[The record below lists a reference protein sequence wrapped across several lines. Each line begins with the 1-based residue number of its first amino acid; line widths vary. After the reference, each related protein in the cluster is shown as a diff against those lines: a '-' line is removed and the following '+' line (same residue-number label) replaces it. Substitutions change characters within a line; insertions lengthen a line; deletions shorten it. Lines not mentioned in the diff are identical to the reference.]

1 MQTNME
7 YIFMCYNLFNINFFR
22 GNNMNITDVK
32 IDDITPYHDNPR
44 VNTDAINVVKKSL
57 SEFGFQQPLVLD
69 KDNII
74 IVGHTR
80 FAAAKELGFTDVPC
94 FIADDLSEDK
104 IKAYRIMDNK
114 SAEYASWNYG
124 LLTKEI
130 TDLLE
135 SDYDLEYTGFTD
147 VELED
152 MGFDMNLESFVEEP
166 QSEEDAIP
174 EIKEDEPP
182 ISKMGDVWILGN
194 HRLCCGD
201 STSIDDVEKLMNK
214 ERADM
219 IFTDPPWNVN
229 YGEDTAGGKYKD
241 RKILNDHMQEDE
253 WADFVMGFCTSLKI
267 ASKGGCM
274 TYLVMSA
281 QEWAIVDKTLR
292 DAGFHWS
299 STIIWA
305 KDALVISRKDYHT
318 QYEPI
323 WYGWNADE
331 SRLSP
336 LLDRK
341 QSDVWEVP
349 RPRISKLHP
358 TTKPIELVERAINNS
373 TQRTNLVL
381 DLFLGSGS
389 TLIAAEKTGRRCYG
403 MELDPKYADVIV
415 ERWQN
420 YTGNNAV
427 LEGTDEI
434 YNSLSSK

>member
-1 MQTNME
+1 MD
-7 YIFMCYNLFNINFFR
+7 
-22 GNNMNITDVK
+22 ITSVK
-32 IDDITPYHDNPR
+32 IADITPYKDNPR
-44 VNTDAINVVKKSL
+44 TNKNAVNVVKKSL

-80 FAAAKELGFTDVPC
+80 FEAAKELGFESVPC
-94 FIADDLSEDK
+94 FIATELTEEK

-114 SAEYASWNYG
+114 SAEYASWNLG
-124 LLTKEI
+124 LLSKEI
-130 TDLLE
+130 TQLLE
-135 SDYDLEYTGFTD
+135 ADYDLDFTGFSEF
-147 VELED
+147 ELEE
-152 MGFDMNLESFVEEP
+152 MGFDLNLESFVEEP
-166 QSEEDAIP
+166 
-174 EIKEDEPP
+174 KEDEEQIPDIP
-182 ISKMGDVWILGN
+182 LAPKSKLGDLWILGN
-194 HRLCCGD
+194 HRLLCGD
-201 STSIDDVEKLMNK
+201 STSTTDIDKLMNNQL
-214 ERADM
+214 ADM
-219 IFTDPPWNVN
+219 VFTDPPWNVN
-229 YGEDTAGGKYKD
+229 YGANDNPNYKS
-241 RKILNDHMQEDE
+241 RTILNDHMQEDE

-292 DAGFHWS
+292 GNGFHWS

-305 KDALVISRKDYHT
+305 KDQLVLSRKDYHT

-331 SRLSP
+331 TRLSP

-341 QSDVWEVP
+341 QSDVWEIP
-349 RPRISKLHP
+349 RPKRSDLHP

-373 TQRTNLVL
+373 SQRTNLVL

-389 TLIAAEKTGRRCYG
+389 TLIASEKTGRKCYG
-403 MELDPKYADVIV
+403 MELDPKYTDVIV

-420 YTGNNAV
+420 YTGKDAI
-427 LEGTDEI
+427 LESTNEK
-434 YNSLSSK
+434 YNELT

>member
-1 MQTNME
+1 M
-7 YIFMCYNLFNINFFR
+7 
-22 GNNMNITDVK
+22 K
-32 IDDITPYHDNPR
+32 IHEIDIDQVTPYNDNPR

-57 SEFGFQQPLVLD
+57 AEFGFQQPIVVD
-69 KDNII
+69 KDNVI

-80 FAAAKELGFTDVPC
+80 LEAAKQLGFDKVPC
-94 FIADDLSEDK
+94 LIADNLSDEK
-104 IKAYRIMDNK
+104 TKAYRIMDNK

-135 SDYDLEYTGFTD
+135 QDYDLEFTGFTD
-147 VELED
+147 AELQD
-152 MGFDMNLESFVEEP
+152 LGFDLNLESFVETP
-166 QSEEDAIP
+166 VTAEDEIP
-174 EIKEDEPP
+174 EISEDDP
-182 ISKMGDVWILGN
+182 ITKMGDVWILGN

-201 STSIDDVEKLMNK
+201 STSIDDVEQLMK
-214 ERADM
+214 GERADM

-229 YGEDTAGGKYKD
+229 YGATDHPTWKQ
-241 RKILNDHMQEDE
+241 RTILNDHMKEDE
-253 WADFVMGFCTSLKI
+253 WNEFVLGFCSNLKI

-281 QEWAIVDKTLR
+281 QEWAVVDKTLR
-292 DAGFHWS
+292 DSGFHWS

-305 KDALVISRKDYHT
+305 KDSLVISRKDYHT

-323 WYGWNADE
+323 WYGWNNDE

-341 QSDVWEVP
+341 QSDVWEIP
-349 RPRISKLHP
+349 RPRVSKLHP
-358 TTKPIELVERAINNS
+358 TTKPVELIERAINNS
-373 TQRTNLVL
+373 TQRTNLIL

-389 TLIAAEKTGRRCYG
+389 TLIAAEKTGRKCYG
-403 MELDPKYADVIV
+403 MELDPKYADVVV

-420 YTGNNAV
+420 YTGKNAI
-427 LEGTDEI
+427 LESSGDN
-434 YNSLSSK
+434 YNDIKN

>member
-1 MQTNME
+1 
-7 YIFMCYNLFNINFFR
+7 
-22 GNNMNITDVK
+22 MNITDVK

-69 KDNII
+69 KDNVI

-80 FAAAKELGFTDVPC
+80 FAAAKELGFENVPC
-94 FIADDLSEDK
+94 YLADNLSEDK

-135 SDYDLEYTGFTD
+135 SDYDLEYTGFSD
-147 VELED
+147 AELED

-166 QSEEDAIP
+166 QTDEDVIP
-174 EIKEDEPP
+174 EITEDPP

-194 HRLCCGD
+194 HRLVCGD
-201 STSIDDVEKLMNK
+201 STSIDDVEKLMNN

-229 YGEDTAGGKYKD
+229 YGDNDNPRYKS
-241 RKILNDHMQEDE
+241 RTILNDHMPEDE

-281 QEWAIVDKTLR
+281 QEWAVVDKTLR
-292 DAGFHWS
+292 DSGFHWS
-299 STIIWA
+299 STIIWS
-305 KDALVISRKDYHT
+305 KDKLVLSRKDYHT

-331 SRLSP
+331 TRLSP

-341 QSDVWEVP
+341 QSDVWEIP
-349 RPRISKLHP
+349 RPQRSELHP
-358 TTKPIELVERAINNS
+358 TTKPIELVEKAINNS
-373 TQRTNLVL
+373 TQRTNLIL

-389 TLIAAEKTGRRCYG
+389 TLIAAEKTGRKCYG

-420 YTGNNAV
+420 YTGKNAV
-427 LEGTDEI
+427 LESTDEI
-434 YNSLSSK
+434 YNSLSAK

>member
-1 MQTNME
+1 
-7 YIFMCYNLFNINFFR
+7 
-22 GNNMNITDVK
+22 MNITDVK

-94 FIADDLSEDK
+94 FIADNLSDEK

-135 SDYDLEYTGFTD
+135 SDYDLEFTGFTD

-166 QSEEDAIP
+166 QSEEDVIP
-174 EIKEDEPP
+174 EISEKPP

-194 HRLCCGD
+194 HRLVCGD
-201 STSIDDVEKLMNK
+201 STSIDDVETLMNK

-229 YGEDTAGGKYKD
+229 YGADTVGGKYKD

-292 DAGFHWS
+292 DNGFHWS

-341 QSDVWEVP
+341 QSDVWDVA
-349 RPRISKLHP
+349 RPRVSKLHP
-358 TTKPIELVERAINNS
+358 TTKPVELVERAINNS

-381 DLFLGSGS
+381 DLFLGSGT
-389 TLIAAEKTGRRCYG
+389 TLIAAEKTGRKCYG
-403 MELDPKYADVIV
+403 MELDPKYADVII

-427 LEGTDEI
+427 LESTDEI
-434 YNSLSSK
+434 YNSLSVK

>member
-1 MQTNME
+1 MKIHEIDIDQVKP
-7 YIFMCYNLFNINFFR
+7 YN
-22 GNNMNITDVK
+22 
-32 IDDITPYHDNPR
+32 DNPR

-57 SEFGFQQPLVLD
+57 AEFGFQQPIVVD

-80 FAAAKELGFTDVPC
+80 LEAAKELGFEQVPC
-94 FIADDLSEDK
+94 LIADNLSDEK

-135 SDYDLEYTGFTD
+135 QDYDLEFTGFTD
-147 VELED
+147 AELED
-152 MGFDMNLESFVEEP
+152 LGFDLNLESFVETP
-166 QSEEDAIP
+166 VTAEDEIP
-174 EIKEDEPP
+174 EITEDEP

-229 YGEDTAGGKYKD
+229 YGATDHPTWKQ
-241 RKILNDHMQEDE
+241 RTILNDHMKEDE
-253 WADFVMGFCTSLKI
+253 WAEFVMGFCTSLKV

-281 QEWAIVDKTLR
+281 QEWSIVDKTLR
-292 DAGFHWS
+292 DSGFHWS

-323 WYGWNADE
+323 WYGWNDDE

-358 TTKPIELVERAINNS
+358 TTKPVELVERAINNS
-373 TQRTNLVL
+373 TQRTNLIL

-389 TLIAAEKTGRRCYG
+389 TLIAAEKTGRKCYG

-420 YTGNNAV
+420 YTGNNAI
-427 LEGTDEI
+427 LEKTGDN
-434 YNSLSSK
+434 YNDIKN

>member
-1 MQTNME
+1 
-7 YIFMCYNLFNINFFR
+7 
-22 GNNMNITDVK
+22 MNITDVK

-69 KDNII
+69 KNNVI

-80 FAAAKELGFTDVPC
+80 FAAAKELGFENVPC
-94 FIADDLSEDK
+94 YVADNLSEDK

-135 SDYDLEYTGFTD
+135 NDYDLEFTGFTD

-166 QSEEDAIP
+166 QSDEDVIP
-174 EIKEDEPP
+174 EINEDKPP

-194 HRLCCGD
+194 HRLLCGD
-201 STSIDDVEKLMNK
+201 STSTDDVEKLMNK

-253 WADFVMGFCTSLKI
+253 WADFVMGFCSCLKL

-292 DAGFHWS
+292 DNGFHWS

-323 WYGWNADE
+323 WYGWNADD

-341 QSDVWEVP
+341 QSDVWNVD
-349 RPRISKLHP
+349 RPRVSKLHP
-358 TTKPIELVERAINNS
+358 TTKPVELVERAINNS
-373 TQRTNLVL
+373 SQRTNLVL

-389 TLIAAEKTGRRCYG
+389 TLIAAEKTGRRCFG
-403 MELDPKYADVIV
+403 MELDPKYADVII

-420 YTGNNAV
+420 YTGKNAV
-427 LEGTDEI
+427 LESTDEI
-434 YNSLSSK
+434 YNSLSAK

>member
-1 MQTNME
+1 
-7 YIFMCYNLFNINFFR
+7 
-22 GNNMNITDVK
+22 MNITDVK

-94 FIADDLSEDK
+94 FIADNLSEDK

-135 SDYDLEYTGFTD
+135 SDYDLEYTGFSD
-147 VELED
+147 AELED
-152 MGFDMNLESFVEEP
+152 MGFDMNLESFVDEP
-166 QSEEDAIP
+166 QTDEDVIP
-174 EIKEDEPP
+174 EMTEDPP

-194 HRLCCGD
+194 HRLVCGD
-201 STSIDDVEKLMNK
+201 STSIDDVEKLMNN

-241 RKILNDHMQEDE
+241 RKILNDHMEENE
-253 WADFVMGFCTSLKI
+253 WADFVYGFCSSLKI

-281 QEWAIVDKTLR
+281 QEWAVVDKTLR
-292 DAGFHWS
+292 ESGFHWS

-331 SRLSP
+331 TRLSP

-341 QSDVWEVP
+341 QSDVWQVA

-389 TLIAAEKTGRRCYG
+389 TLIAAEKTGRKCYG

-420 YTGNNAV
+420 YTGKNAV
-427 LEGTDEI
+427 LESTDEI
-434 YNSLSSK
+434 YNSLSAK

>member
-1 MQTNME
+1 
-7 YIFMCYNLFNINFFR
+7 
-22 GNNMNITDVK
+22 MNITDVK

-69 KDNII
+69 KDNVI

-80 FAAAKELGFTDVPC
+80 FAAAKELGFENVPC
-94 FIADDLSEDK
+94 YVADNLSEDK

-135 SDYDLEYTGFTD
+135 NDYDLEFTGFTD

-166 QSEEDAIP
+166 QSEEDVIP
-174 EIKEDEPP
+174 EMTEDPP

-194 HRLCCGD
+194 HRLLCGD
-201 STSIDDVEKLMNK
+201 STSVDDVEKLMNK

-241 RKILNDHMQEDE
+241 RKILNDHMEEDE
-253 WADFVMGFCTSLKI
+253 WADFVMGFCSCLKL

-281 QEWAIVDKTLR
+281 QEWAVVDKTLR
-292 DAGFHWS
+292 DSGFHWS

-323 WYGWNADE
+323 WYGWNADD

-341 QSDVWEVP
+341 QSDVWNVD
-349 RPRISKLHP
+349 RPRVSKLHP
-358 TTKPIELVERAINNS
+358 TTKPVELVERAINNS

-389 TLIAAEKTGRRCYG
+389 TLIAAEKTGRRCFG
-403 MELDPKYADVIV
+403 MELDPKYADVII

-420 YTGNNAV
+420 YTGKNAV
-427 LEGTDEI
+427 LESTDEI
-434 YNSLSSK
+434 YNSLSVK

>member
-1 MQTNME
+1 
-7 YIFMCYNLFNINFFR
+7 
-22 GNNMNITDVK
+22 MNITDVK
-32 IDDITPYHDNPR
+32 INDITPYHDNPR

-69 KDNII
+69 KDNVI

-80 FAAAKELGFTDVPC
+80 FAAAKELGFENVPC
-94 FIADDLSEDK
+94 YVADNLSEDK

-135 SDYDLEYTGFTD
+135 NDYDLEFTGFTD

-166 QSEEDAIP
+166 QSEEDVIP
-174 EIKEDEPP
+174 EMTEDPP

-194 HRLCCGD
+194 HRLLCGD

-229 YGEDTAGGKYKD
+229 YGAETAGGKYKE

-253 WADFVMGFCTSLKI
+253 WADFVMGFCSSLKL
-267 ASKGGCM
+267 ATKGGCM

-292 DAGFHWS
+292 DNGFHWS

-323 WYGWNADE
+323 WYGWNADD

-341 QSDVWEVP
+341 QSDVWNVD
-349 RPRISKLHP
+349 RPRVSKLHP
-358 TTKPIELVERAINNS
+358 TTKPVELVERAINNS
-373 TQRTNLVL
+373 SQRTNLVL

-389 TLIAAEKTGRRCYG
+389 TLIAAEKTGRRCFG
-403 MELDPKYADVIV
+403 MELDPKYADVII

-420 YTGNNAV
+420 YTGKNAV
-427 LEGTDEI
+427 LESTDEI
-434 YNSLSSK
+434 YNSLSAK

>member
-1 MQTNME
+1 
-7 YIFMCYNLFNINFFR
+7 
-22 GNNMNITDVK
+22 MNITDVK
-32 IDDITPYHDNPR
+32 IEDITPYHDNPR

-69 KDNII
+69 KDNVI

-80 FAAAKELGFTDVPC
+80 FAAAKELGFENVPC
-94 FIADDLSEDK
+94 YVANNLSEDK

-135 SDYDLEYTGFTD
+135 NDYDLEFTGFTD

-166 QSEEDAIP
+166 QSDEDVIP
-174 EIKEDEPP
+174 EIQEDKPP

-194 HRLCCGD
+194 HRLLCGD

-253 WADFVMGFCTSLKI
+253 WADFVMGFCSCLKL

-292 DAGFHWS
+292 DNGFHWS

-323 WYGWNADE
+323 WYGWNADD

-341 QSDVWEVP
+341 QSDVWNVD
-349 RPRISKLHP
+349 RPRVSKLHP
-358 TTKPIELVERAINNS
+358 TTKPVELVERAINNS
-373 TQRTNLVL
+373 SQRTNLVL

-403 MELDPKYADVIV
+403 MELDPKYADVII

-420 YTGNNAV
+420 YTGKNAV
-427 LEGTDEI
+427 LESTDEI
-434 YNSLSSK
+434 YNSLSAK

>member
-1 MQTNME
+1 
-7 YIFMCYNLFNINFFR
+7 
-22 GNNMNITDVK
+22 MNITDVK

-94 FIADDLSEDK
+94 FIADNLSDEK

-135 SDYDLEYTGFTD
+135 SDYDLEFTGFTD

-166 QSEEDAIP
+166 QSEEDVIP
-174 EIKEDEPP
+174 EISEKPP

-194 HRLCCGD
+194 HRLVCGD
-201 STSIDDVEKLMNK
+201 STSIDDVETLMNK

-229 YGEDTAGGKYKD
+229 YGADTVGGKYKD

-292 DAGFHWS
+292 DNGFHWS

-305 KDALVISRKDYHT
+305 KDQLVLSRKDYHT

-331 SRLSP
+331 TRLSP

-341 QSDVWEVP
+341 QSDVWEIP
-349 RPRISKLHP
+349 RPKRSDLHP
-358 TTKPIELVERAINNS
+358 TTKPVELVERAINNS

-381 DLFLGSGS
+381 DLFLGSGT
-389 TLIAAEKTGRRCYG
+389 TLIAAEKTGRKCYG
-403 MELDPKYADVIV
+403 MELDPKYADVII

-427 LEGTDEI
+427 LESTDEI
-434 YNSLSSK
+434 YNSLSVK

>member
-1 MQTNME
+1 M
-7 YIFMCYNLFNINFFR
+7 I
-22 GNNMNITDVK
+22 ITDVK
-32 IDDITPYHDNPR
+32 IDEIIPYHDNPR

-69 KDNII
+69 KDNVI

-94 FIADDLSEDK
+94 FIAEDLSDDK

-166 QSEEDAIP
+166 QSEEDVIP
-174 EIKEDEPP
+174 EMTEDPP

-194 HRLCCGD
+194 HRLLCGD
-201 STSIDDVEKLMNK
+201 STSVDDVEKLMNK

-241 RKILNDHMQEDE
+241 RKILNDHMEEDE
-253 WADFVMGFCTSLKI
+253 WADFVMGFCTCLKL

-281 QEWAIVDKTLR
+281 QEWAVVDKTLR
-292 DAGFHWS
+292 DSGFHWS

-323 WYGWNADE
+323 WYGWNADD

-341 QSDVWEVP
+341 QSDVWNVD
-349 RPRISKLHP
+349 RPRVSKLHP
-358 TTKPIELVERAINNS
+358 TTKPVELVERAINNS

-389 TLIAAEKTGRRCYG
+389 TLIAAEKTGRRCFG
-403 MELDPKYADVIV
+403 MELDPKYADVII

-420 YTGNNAV
+420 YTGKNAV
-427 LEGTDEI
+427 LEATDEI
-434 YNSLSSK
+434 YNSLSVK

>member
-1 MQTNME
+1 
-7 YIFMCYNLFNINFFR
+7 
-22 GNNMNITDVK
+22 
-32 IDDITPYHDNPR
+32 
-44 VNTDAINVVKKSL
+44 
-57 SEFGFQQPLVLD
+57 
-69 KDNII
+69 
-74 IVGHTR
+74 
-80 FAAAKELGFTDVPC
+80 
-94 FIADDLSEDK
+94 
-104 IKAYRIMDNK
+104 
-114 SAEYASWNYG
+114 
-124 LLTKEI
+124 
-130 TDLLE
+130 
-135 SDYDLEYTGFTD
+135 

-166 QSEEDAIP
+166 QSEEDVIP
-174 EIKEDEPP
+174 EMTEDPP

-194 HRLCCGD
+194 HRLLCGD
-201 STSIDDVEKLMNK
+201 STSVDDVEKLMNK

-241 RKILNDHMQEDE
+241 RKILNDHMEEDE
-253 WADFVMGFCTSLKI
+253 WADFVMGFCSCLKL

-281 QEWAIVDKTLR
+281 QEWAVVDKTLR
-292 DAGFHWS
+292 DSGFHWS

-323 WYGWNADE
+323 WYGWNADD

-341 QSDVWEVP
+341 QSDVWNVD
-349 RPRISKLHP
+349 RPRVSKLHP
-358 TTKPIELVERAINNS
+358 TTKPVELVERAINNS

-389 TLIAAEKTGRRCYG
+389 TLIAAEKTGRRCFG
-403 MELDPKYADVIV
+403 MELDEKYCDVV
-415 ERWQN
+415 VKRWQE
-420 YTGNNAV
+420 YTGKEAI
-427 LEGTDEI
+427 LE
-434 YNSLSSK
+434 SSGEKFNDLLI

>member
-1 MQTNME
+1 M
-7 YIFMCYNLFNINFFR
+7 
-22 GNNMNITDVK
+22 
-32 IDDITPYHDNPR
+32 
-44 VNTDAINVVKKSL
+44 

-69 KDNII
+69 KNNVI

-80 FAAAKELGFTDVPC
+80 FAAAKELGFENVPC
-94 FIADDLSEDK
+94 YVADNLSEDK

-135 SDYDLEYTGFTD
+135 NDYDLEFTGFTD

-166 QSEEDAIP
+166 QSDEDVIP
-174 EIKEDEPP
+174 EINEDKPP

-194 HRLCCGD
+194 HRLLCGD

-229 YGEDTAGGKYKD
+229 YGATDHPTWKQ
-241 RKILNDHMQEDE
+241 RTILNDHMPEDE

-292 DAGFHWS
+292 DNGFHWS

-323 WYGWNADE
+323 WYGWNADD

-341 QSDVWEVP
+341 QSDVWNVD
-349 RPRISKLHP
+349 RPRVSKLHP
-358 TTKPIELVERAINNS
+358 TTKPVELVERAINNS
-373 TQRTNLVL
+373 SQRTNLVL

-389 TLIAAEKTGRRCYG
+389 TLIAAEKTGRRCFG
-403 MELDPKYADVIV
+403 MELDPKYADVII

-420 YTGNNAV
+420 YTGKNAV
-427 LEGTDEI
+427 LESTDEI
-434 YNSLSSK
+434 YNSLSAK

>member
-1 MQTNME
+1 
-7 YIFMCYNLFNINFFR
+7 
-22 GNNMNITDVK
+22 MNITDVK

-69 KDNII
+69 KDNVI

-94 FIADDLSEDK
+94 FIADNLSDEK

-135 SDYDLEYTGFTD
+135 SDYDLEYTGFSD
-147 VELED
+147 AELED
-152 MGFDMNLESFVEEP
+152 MGFDMNLEAFVEEP
-166 QSEEDAIP
+166 QSEEDVIP
-174 EIKEDEPP
+174 EMTEDPP

-194 HRLCCGD
+194 HRLLCGD
-201 STSIDDVEKLMNK
+201 STSVDDVEKLMNK
-214 ERADM
+214 EKADM

-229 YGEDTAGGKYKD
+229 YGANDHPSYKS
-241 RKILNDHMQEDE
+241 RTILNDHMQEDE

-292 DAGFHWS
+292 DNGFHWS

-305 KDALVISRKDYHT
+305 KDQLVLSRKDYHT

-331 SRLSP
+331 TRLSP

-341 QSDVWEVP
+341 QSDVWEIP
-349 RPRISKLHP
+349 RPKRSDLHP

-373 TQRTNLVL
+373 SQRTNLVL

-389 TLIAAEKTGRRCYG
+389 TLIAAEKTGRKCYG

-420 YTGNNAV
+420 YTGKDAV
-427 LEGTDEI
+427 LESTDEI
-434 YNSLSSK
+434 YNSLSVK

>member
-1 MQTNME
+1 
-7 YIFMCYNLFNINFFR
+7 
-22 GNNMNITDVK
+22 MNITDVK
-32 IDDITPYHDNPR
+32 IDEIIPYHDNPR

-69 KDNII
+69 KDNVI

-94 FIADDLSEDK
+94 FIAEDLSEDK

-166 QSEEDAIP
+166 QSEEDVIP
-174 EIKEDEPP
+174 EMTEDPP

-194 HRLCCGD
+194 HRLLCGD
-201 STSIDDVEKLMNK
+201 STSVDDVEKLMNK

-241 RKILNDHMQEDE
+241 RKILNDHMEEDE
-253 WADFVMGFCTSLKI
+253 WADFVLGFCSCLKL

-281 QEWAIVDKTLR
+281 QEWAVVDKTLR
-292 DAGFHWS
+292 DSGFHWS

-323 WYGWNADE
+323 WYGWNADD

-341 QSDVWEVP
+341 QSDVWNVD
-349 RPRISKLHP
+349 RPRVSKLHP
-358 TTKPIELVERAINNS
+358 TTKPVELVERAINNS

-389 TLIAAEKTGRRCYG
+389 TLIAAEKTGRRCFG
-403 MELDPKYADVIV
+403 MELDPKYADVII

-420 YTGNNAV
+420 YTGKNAV
-427 LEGTDEI
+427 LESTDEI
-434 YNSLSSK
+434 YNSLSVK

>member
-1 MQTNME
+1 
-7 YIFMCYNLFNINFFR
+7 
-22 GNNMNITDVK
+22 MNITDVK
-32 IDDITPYHDNPR
+32 IEDISPYHDNPR

-69 KDNII
+69 KDNVI

-80 FAAAKELGFTDVPC
+80 FAAAKELGFENVPC
-94 FIADDLSEDK
+94 YVADNLSEDK

-135 SDYDLEYTGFTD
+135 NDYDLEFTGFTD

-166 QSEEDAIP
+166 QSDEDVIP
-174 EIKEDEPP
+174 EIAEDKAP

-194 HRLCCGD
+194 HRLLCGD

-241 RKILNDHMQEDE
+241 RKILNDHMEKDE
-253 WADFVMGFCTSLKI
+253 WADFVMGFCSCLKL

-292 DAGFHWS
+292 DNGFHWS

-323 WYGWNADE
+323 WYGWNADD

-341 QSDVWEVP
+341 QSDVWNVD
-349 RPRISKLHP
+349 RPRVSKLHP
-358 TTKPIELVERAINNS
+358 TTKPVELVERAINNS
-373 TQRTNLVL
+373 SQRTNLVL

-389 TLIAAEKTGRRCYG
+389 TLIAAEKTGRRCFG
-403 MELDPKYADVIV
+403 MELDPKYADVII

-420 YTGNNAV
+420 YTGKNAV
-427 LEGTDEI
+427 LESTDEI
-434 YNSLSSK
+434 YNSLSAK

>member
-1 MQTNME
+1 M
-7 YIFMCYNLFNINFFR
+7 
-22 GNNMNITDVK
+22 
-32 IDDITPYHDNPR
+32 
-44 VNTDAINVVKKSL
+44 

-80 FAAAKELGFTDVPC
+80 FAAAKELGFKDVPC
-94 FIADDLSEDK
+94 FIAEDLSEDK

-166 QSEEDAIP
+166 QSDEDVIP
-174 EIKEDEPP
+174 EINEDKPP

-194 HRLCCGD
+194 HRLLCGD

-229 YGEDTAGGKYKD
+229 YGDNDNPKYKS
-241 RKILNDHMQEDE
+241 RTILNDHMPEDE

-281 QEWAIVDKTLR
+281 QEWAVVDKTLR
-292 DAGFHWS
+292 DSGFHWS
-299 STIIWA
+299 STIIWS
-305 KDALVISRKDYHT
+305 KDKLVLSRKDYHT

-323 WYGWNADE
+323 WYGWNADDT
-331 SRLSP
+331 RLSP

-341 QSDVWEVP
+341 QSDVWEIP
-349 RPRISKLHP
+349 RPQRSELHP
-358 TTKPIELVERAINNS
+358 TTKPIELIEKAINNS

-420 YTGNNAV
+420 YTGKNAV
-427 LEGTDEI
+427 LESTDEI
-434 YNSLSSK
+434 YNSLSAK

>member
-1 MQTNME
+1 
-7 YIFMCYNLFNINFFR
+7 
-22 GNNMNITDVK
+22 MNITDVK

-94 FIADDLSEDK
+94 FIADNLSEDK

-135 SDYDLEYTGFTD
+135 SDYDLEYTGFSD
-147 VELED
+147 AELED
-152 MGFDMNLESFVEEP
+152 MGFDMNLESFVDEP
-166 QSEEDAIP
+166 QTDEDVIP
-174 EIKEDEPP
+174 EMTEDPP

-194 HRLCCGD
+194 HRLVCGD
-201 STSIDDVEKLMNK
+201 STSIDDVEKLMNN

-229 YGEDTAGGKYKD
+229 YGQDKD
-241 RKILNDHMQEDE
+241 RKILNDHMEENE
-253 WADFVMGFCTSLKI
+253 WADFVYGFCSSLKI

-281 QEWAIVDKTLR
+281 QEWAVVDKTLR
-292 DAGFHWS
+292 ESGFHWS

-331 SRLSP
+331 TRLSP

-341 QSDVWEVP
+341 QSDVWQVA

-389 TLIAAEKTGRRCYG
+389 TLIAAEKTGRKCYG

-420 YTGNNAV
+420 YTGKNAV
-427 LEGTDEI
+427 LESTDEI
-434 YNSLSSK
+434 YNSLSAK

>member
-1 MQTNME
+1 M
-7 YIFMCYNLFNINFFR
+7 
-22 GNNMNITDVK
+22 MNIQEIEISK
-32 IDDITPYHDNPR
+32 ISPYKDNPR
-44 VNTDAINVVKKSL
+44 INEDAVDVVSKSL

-69 KDNII
+69 KNMSVV
-74 IVGHTR
+74 VGHTR
-80 FAAAKELGFTDVPC
+80 LLAAKKLGLTSVPC
-94 FIADDLSEDK
+94 LIADKLNEEK

-114 SAEYASWNYG
+114 SAEFAQWNYG

-135 SDYDLEYTGFTD
+135 TDYDLEFTGFTE
-147 VELED
+147 VELEE

-166 QSEEDAIP
+166 QSEEDVIP
-174 EIKEDEPP
+174 EMSDEPP
-182 ISKMGDVWILGN
+182 KSKIGDVWLLGN
-194 HRLCCGD
+194 HRLVCGD
-201 STSIDDVEKLMNK
+201 STSIDDVDKLMNGEK
-214 ERADM
+214 ADM

-229 YGEDTAGGKYKD
+229 YGDDTAGGKYKD
-241 RKILNDHMQEDE
+241 RKILNDHLKEDE
-253 WADFVMGFCTSLKI
+253 WAEFVMGFCTSLKI

-274 TYLVMSA
+274 IYLVMSA

-292 DAGFHWS
+292 DHGFHWS

-305 KDALVISRKDYHT
+305 KDSLVISRKDYHT

-341 QSDVWEVP
+341 QSDVWEVT
-349 RPRISKLHP
+349 RPKISKLHP
-358 TTKPIELVERAINNS
+358 TTKPIELIERAIKNS
-373 TQRTNLVL
+373 TQRTNLVI

-389 TLIAAEKTGRRCYG
+389 TLIAAEKTGRRCFG
-403 MELDPKYADVIV
+403 MELDPKYADVII

-420 YTGNNAV
+420 YAGKDAV
-427 LEGTDEI
+427 LEQTNEI
-434 YNSLSSK
+434 YNSISNE

>member
-1 MQTNME
+1 
-7 YIFMCYNLFNINFFR
+7 
-22 GNNMNITDVK
+22 MNITDVK

-69 KDNII
+69 KNNII

-94 FIADDLSEDK
+94 FIADNLSEDK

-147 VELED
+147 AELED
-152 MGFDMNLESFVEEP
+152 MGFDMNLEAFVEEP
-166 QSEEDAIP
+166 QSEEDVIP
-174 EIKEDEPP
+174 EMTEDPP
-182 ISKMGDVWILGN
+182 ISKLGDVWILGN
-194 HRLCCGD
+194 HRLVCGD

-241 RKILNDHMQEDE
+241 RKILNDHMEENE
-253 WADFVMGFCTSLKI
+253 WADFVYGFCSSLKI

-281 QEWAIVDKTLR
+281 QEWAVVDKTLR
-292 DAGFHWS
+292 DSGFHWS

-331 SRLSP
+331 TRLSP

-341 QSDVWEVP
+341 QSDVWQVA
-349 RPRISKLHP
+349 RPRVSKLHP

-389 TLIAAEKTGRRCYG
+389 TLIAAEKTGRKCYG

-420 YTGNNAV
+420 YTGKNAV
-427 LEGTDEI
+427 LESTDEI
-434 YNSLSSK
+434 YNSLSAK

>member
-1 MQTNME
+1 
-7 YIFMCYNLFNINFFR
+7 
-22 GNNMNITDVK
+22 MNITDVK
-32 IDDITPYHDNPR
+32 IDEIIPYHDNPR

-69 KDNII
+69 KDNVI

-94 FIADDLSEDK
+94 FIAEDLSEDK

-166 QSEEDAIP
+166 QSEEDVIP
-174 EIKEDEPP
+174 EMTEDPP

-194 HRLCCGD
+194 HRLLCGD
-201 STSIDDVEKLMNK
+201 STSVDDVEKLMNK

-241 RKILNDHMQEDE
+241 RKILNDHMEEDE
-253 WADFVMGFCTSLKI
+253 WADFVMGFCSCLKL

-281 QEWAIVDKTLR
+281 QEWAVVDKTLR
-292 DAGFHWS
+292 DSGFHWS

-323 WYGWNADE
+323 WYGWNADD

-341 QSDVWEVP
+341 QSDVWNVD
-349 RPRISKLHP
+349 RPRVSKLHP
-358 TTKPIELVERAINNS
+358 TTKPVELVERAINNS

-389 TLIAAEKTGRRCYG
+389 TLIAAEKTGRRCFG
-403 MELDPKYADVIV
+403 MELDPKYADVII

-420 YTGNNAV
+420 YTGKNAV
-427 LEGTDEI
+427 LESTDEI
-434 YNSLSSK
+434 YNSLSVK

>member
-1 MQTNME
+1 
-7 YIFMCYNLFNINFFR
+7 
-22 GNNMNITDVK
+22 MNITDVK
-32 IDDITPYHDNPR
+32 IDEIIPYHDNPR

-80 FAAAKELGFTDVPC
+80 FAAAKELGFKDVPC
-94 FIADDLSEDK
+94 FIAEDLSEDK

-166 QSEEDAIP
+166 QSDEDVIP
-174 EIKEDEPP
+174 EINEDKPP

-194 HRLCCGD
+194 HRLLCGD

-229 YGEDTAGGKYKD
+229 YGDNDNPKYKS
-241 RKILNDHMQEDE
+241 RTILNDHMPEDE

-281 QEWAIVDKTLR
+281 QEWAVVDKTLR
-292 DAGFHWS
+292 DSGFHWS
-299 STIIWA
+299 STIIWS
-305 KDALVISRKDYHT
+305 KDKLVLSRKDYHT

-331 SRLSP
+331 TRLSP

-341 QSDVWEVP
+341 QSDVWEIP
-349 RPRISKLHP
+349 RPQRSELHP
-358 TTKPIELVERAINNS
+358 TTKPIELIEKAINNS
-373 TQRTNLVL
+373 TQRTNLIL

-389 TLIAAEKTGRRCYG
+389 TLIAAEKTGRKCYG
-403 MELDPKYADVIV
+403 MELDPKYADVII

-420 YTGNNAV
+420 YTGKNAV
-427 LEGTDEI
+427 LEATDEI
-434 YNSLSSK
+434 YNSLSAK

>member
-229 YGEDTAGGKYKD
+229 YGATDHPTWKQ
-241 RKILNDHMQEDE
+241 RTILNDHMQEDE

>member
-1 MQTNME
+1 
-7 YIFMCYNLFNINFFR
+7 
-22 GNNMNITDVK
+22 MNITEVK
-32 IDDITPYHDNPR
+32 IEDITPYHDNPR

-69 KDNII
+69 KDNVI

-80 FAAAKELGFTDVPC
+80 FAAAKELGFENVPC
-94 FIADDLSEDK
+94 YVADNLSEDK

-135 SDYDLEYTGFTD
+135 NDYDLEFTGFTD
-147 VELED
+147 EELED
-152 MGFDMNLESFVEEP
+152 MGFDMNLESFVEDP
-166 QSEEDAIP
+166 QTDEDIIP
-174 EIKEDEPP
+174 EIDENKPP

-194 HRLCCGD
+194 HRLLCGD

-229 YGEDTAGGKYKD
+229 YGATDHPTWKQ
-241 RKILNDHMQEDE
+241 RTILNDHMQEDE
-253 WADFVMGFCTSLKI
+253 WADFVMGFCSCLKL

-281 QEWAIVDKTLR
+281 QEWAVVDKTLR
-292 DAGFHWS
+292 DSGFHWS

-323 WYGWNADE
+323 WYGWNADD

-341 QSDVWEVP
+341 QSDVWNVD
-349 RPRISKLHP
+349 RPRVSKLHP
-358 TTKPIELVERAINNS
+358 TTKPVELVERAINNS

-389 TLIAAEKTGRRCYG
+389 TLIAAEKTGRRCFG
-403 MELDPKYADVIV
+403 MELDPKYADVII

-420 YTGNNAV
+420 YTGKNAV
-427 LEGTDEI
+427 LEATDEI
-434 YNSLSSK
+434 YNSLSVK

>member
-1 MQTNME
+1 
-7 YIFMCYNLFNINFFR
+7 
-22 GNNMNITDVK
+22 MNITEVK
-32 IDDITPYHDNPR
+32 IEDITPYHDNPR

-69 KDNII
+69 KDNVI

-80 FAAAKELGFTDVPC
+80 FAAAKELGFENVPC
-94 FIADDLSEDK
+94 YVADNLSEDK

-135 SDYDLEYTGFTD
+135 NDYDLEFTGFTD

-166 QSEEDAIP
+166 QSDEDVIP
-174 EIKEDEPP
+174 EINEDKPP

-194 HRLCCGD
+194 HRLLCGD
-201 STSIDDVEKLMNK
+201 STSIDDVEKLMNR

-229 YGEDTAGGKYKD
+229 YGADDHPTYKK
-241 RKILNDHMQEDE
+241 RTILNDHMQEDE
-253 WADFVMGFCTSLKI
+253 WADFVMGFCSCLKL

-292 DAGFHWS
+292 DNGFHWS

-323 WYGWNADE
+323 WYGWNADD

-341 QSDVWEVP
+341 QSDVWNVD
-349 RPRISKLHP
+349 RPRVSKLHP
-358 TTKPIELVERAINNS
+358 TTKPVELVERAINNS
-373 TQRTNLVL
+373 SQRTNLVL

-389 TLIAAEKTGRRCYG
+389 TLIAAEKTGRRCFG
-403 MELDPKYADVIV
+403 MELDPKYADVII

-420 YTGNNAV
+420 YTGKNAV
-427 LEGTDEI
+427 LESTDEI
-434 YNSLSSK
+434 YNSLSAK